1 MCMKDMCVYWKV
13 SDTSARLQQ
22 YGASSSTMHG
32 CNLSSAVR
40 LLSRHLI
47 ACWFCLLLHLSSS
60 WVSIGVDS
68 RKVAAR
74 AILYSWHSIQATVN
88 IGIFLFLSLSQDMI
102 WQLRVY
108 GKIVIKRRIG
118 GSSLHVAASP
128 AEDVCR
134 ELQFSTFFFA
144 KYTPLKQTDSVD
156 SGL

>member
-1 MCMKDMCVYWKV
+1 MCMKDICVYWNV

-22 YGASSSTMHG
+22 YGALSSTMHG

-40 LLSRHLI
+40 LWSRHLI
-47 ACWFCLLLHLSSS
+47 ACWFCCCCCISLLE
-60 WVSIGVDS
+60 SIGVVDS

-74 AILYSWHSIQATVN
+74 AMLYSWHSIQATVN
-88 IGIFLFLSLSQDMI
+88 IGNFLFLSLSQDMI
-102 WQLRVY
+102 WQLRERKNCY
-108 GKIVIKRRIG
+108 KAKDRR

-128 AEDVCR
+128 VEDVCR

-144 KYTPLKQTDSVD
+144 RYTPLKQTDSVD